1 MLETDLLHEGTGS
14 PKRPRTERRLP
25 SLDGLRAVSIVLV
38 LLGHVSGTRGAGVIN
53 LQIGNYAHLGVVV
66 FFVISGF
73 LITSLLMAEYESHGR
88 VSLRLFFARR
98 SLRIL
103 PAMYLY
109 LVLLCALWML
119 GLVHL
124 TNRDLWHALT
134 YTVNF
139 EPGHAWQVGHLWS
152 LSVEEQ
158 FYLLWPLAFVYLRPQ
173 RATWAAL
180 GVVFVAIVAR
190 VGNRYLLIGTPFHDL
205 EMFPMVADSLAMGCL
220 LARGRG
226 WLEEQSWYLRM
237 FRPQWSLLILATVLL
252 LNRYEGYTLV
262 TVFGMLILNAG
273 VAILIHRSVY
283 HSEDVVGR
291 ALNWRPV
298 AFVGVLSYSL
308 YVWQQPLLNRT
319 SSAWINAFPQNI
331 LLAIGAGLVSYSMIE
346 KPLLKLRHRLR
357 ARSAAPPVDVPE
369 PVGPECVASGAAVD
383 YDGAAA

>member
-1 MLETDLLHEGTGS
+1 M
-14 PKRPRTERRLP
+14 
-25 SLDGLRAVSIVLV
+25 
-38 LLGHVSGTRGAGVIN
+38 LGHLSGTRGAGVIN

-73 LITSLLMAEYESHGR
+73 LITSLLMSEHETHGR

-109 LVLLCALWML
+109 LVFLCALWML

-158 FYLLWPLAFVYLRPQ
+158 FYLLWPLAFVYLRPR

-180 GVVFVAIVAR
+180 GVVFVAIIAR
-190 VGNRYLLIGTPFHDL
+190 FGNRYLLIGTPFHDL
-205 EMFPMVADSLAMGCL
+205 QMFPMVADSLAMGCL

-226 WLEEQSWYLRM
+226 WLEEQSWYLRV
-237 FRPQWSLLILATVLL
+237 FRPGWSLLILGTVLL
-252 LNRYEGYTLV
+252 LNRYEDYTLV
-262 TVFGMLILNAG
+262 TVFGTVILNAG
-273 VAILIHRSVY
+273 VAVLVHRSVY
-283 HSEDVVGR
+283 HPEDVVGR
-291 ALNWRPV
+291 VLNWRPV

-308 YVWQQPLLNRT
+308 YVWQQPLLNRS
-319 SSAWINAFPQNI
+319 SSAWINACPQNI
-331 LLAIGAGLVSYSMIE
+331 LIAIGAGVLSYFFIE
-346 KPLLKLRHRLR
+346 KPLLELRRRLR
-357 ARSAAPPVDVPE
+357 ARPAVASVEVVE
-369 PVGPECVASGAAVD
+369 PVAPECVAAGVALGFD
-383 YDGAAA
+383 EAAA